1 VVKNSKDM
9 ELKEC
14 QGMHPLG
21 KDHPLGTH
29 HGKKYDWRKELG
41 LIITNTKGA

>member
-1 VVKNSKDM
+1 M

-14 QGMHPLG
+14 QRRHLLG
-21 KDHPLGTH
+21 KDHPLH
-29 HGKKYDWRKELG
+29 HGKKYDWEKELG

>member
-1 VVKNSKDM
+1 M

-14 QGMHPLG
+14 QRRHLLG

-29 HGKKYDWRKELG
+29 HGKKYDWEKELG